1 VEIAILS
8 RPLSRSTSPF
18 QGEVKSV
25 CGSGAKPFG
34 ISSDVVPKATA
45 RHISESHIP
54 KLAGCAMTEKMFATI
69 AAVIFALVALLHL
82 LRLVMGWSVV
92 IDSWMVPMWVSWVGL
107 VVAGG
112 LSYYG
117 ARLAMRS

>member
-1 VEIAILS
+1 
-8 RPLSRSTSPF
+8 
-18 QGEVKSV
+18 
-25 CGSGAKPFG
+25 
-34 ISSDVVPKATA
+34 
-45 RHISESHIP
+45 
-54 KLAGCAMTEKMFATI
+54 MTEKMFATI
-69 AAVIFALVALLHL
+69 AGVIFALVALLHL

-92 IDSWMVPMWVSWVGL
+92 IDSWTVPMWVSWIGL

>member
-1 VEIAILS
+1 
-8 RPLSRSTSPF
+8 
-18 QGEVKSV
+18 
-25 CGSGAKPFG
+25 
-34 ISSDVVPKATA
+34 
-45 RHISESHIP
+45 
-54 KLAGCAMTEKMFATI
+54 MTEKTFATV

-82 LRLVMGWSVV
+82 LRLVMGWSIV
-92 IDSWMVPMWVSWVGL
+92 IDSWTAPMWLSWVGL

>member
-1 VEIAILS
+1 
-8 RPLSRSTSPF
+8 
-18 QGEVKSV
+18 
-25 CGSGAKPFG
+25 
-34 ISSDVVPKATA
+34 
-45 RHISESHIP
+45 
-54 KLAGCAMTEKMFATI
+54 MTEKTFATI

-92 IDSWMVPMWVSWVGL
+92 IDSWTVPMWVSWVGL

-117 ARLAMRS
+117 GRLAMRS

>member
-1 VEIAILS
+1 
-8 RPLSRSTSPF
+8 
-18 QGEVKSV
+18 
-25 CGSGAKPFG
+25 
-34 ISSDVVPKATA
+34 
-45 RHISESHIP
+45 
-54 KLAGCAMTEKMFATI
+54 MTEKAFATI

-82 LRLVMGWSVV
+82 LRLVMGWSIVV
-92 IDSWMVPMWVSWVGL
+92 DSWTVPMWVSWVGL

>member
-1 VEIAILS
+1 
-8 RPLSRSTSPF
+8 
-18 QGEVKSV
+18 
-25 CGSGAKPFG
+25 
-34 ISSDVVPKATA
+34 
-45 RHISESHIP
+45 
-54 KLAGCAMTEKMFATI
+54 MTEKTFATI

-92 IDSWMVPMWVSWVGL
+92 IDSWTVPMWVSWVGL

>member
-1 VEIAILS
+1 
-8 RPLSRSTSPF
+8 
-18 QGEVKSV
+18 
-25 CGSGAKPFG
+25 
-34 ISSDVVPKATA
+34 
-45 RHISESHIP
+45 
-54 KLAGCAMTEKMFATI
+54 MTEKTFATI

-82 LRLVMGWSVV
+82 LRLVMGWSAV
-92 IDSWMVPMWVSWVGL
+92 IDSWTVPMWVSWVGL

>member
-1 VEIAILS
+1 
-8 RPLSRSTSPF
+8 
-18 QGEVKSV
+18 
-25 CGSGAKPFG
+25 
-34 ISSDVVPKATA
+34 
-45 RHISESHIP
+45 
-54 KLAGCAMTEKMFATI
+54 MTEKAFATI

-92 IDSWMVPMWVSWVGL
+92 IDSWTVPMWVSWVGL

-117 ARLAMRS
+117 ARRAMHS

>member
-1 VEIAILS
+1 
-8 RPLSRSTSPF
+8 
-18 QGEVKSV
+18 
-25 CGSGAKPFG
+25 
-34 ISSDVVPKATA
+34 
-45 RHISESHIP
+45 
-54 KLAGCAMTEKMFATI
+54 MTEKTFATI

-92 IDSWMVPMWVSWVGL
+92 IDAWTVPMWVSWIGF

>member
-1 VEIAILS
+1 
-8 RPLSRSTSPF
+8 
-18 QGEVKSV
+18 
-25 CGSGAKPFG
+25 
-34 ISSDVVPKATA
+34 
-45 RHISESHIP
+45 
-54 KLAGCAMTEKMFATI
+54 MTEKMFATI

-82 LRLVMGWSVV
+82 VRLVMGWSIV
-92 IDSWMVPMWVSWVGL
+92 IDSWTVPMWVSWVGL